1 MQGDTEVRCPPVGDE
16 KDDDDYRRTRHYV
29 SDDPSEVSLEI
40 WMGESFG
47 STVSFSFC
55 AREDAAATRWRQLR
69 RSETSVCELVL
80 PSARRAGIGMKK
92 GVGGG
97 GGSGREGGRRSFVGD
112 EGDFGN

>member
-47 STVSFSFC
+47 SAVSFLFVR
-55 AREDAAATRWRQLR
+55 AKMPR
-69 RSETSVCELVL
+69 L
-80 PSARRAGIGMKK
+80 PA
-92 GVGGG
+92 
-97 GGSGREGGRRSFVGD
+97 GGSSGGPKPRSASLCFQAPGVLGS
-112 EGDFGN
+112 G